1 MTQTH
6 APASGIPMPAFPVF
20 VAMMASLMALTALSI
35 DIMLP
40 AFPQIGGEFALT
52 DANAAQLVVT
62 LYFIGFAAG
71 QLFVGPLS
79 DRFGRKAVLLTGL
92 GIYAAASI
100 VCLLAGSFEIL
111 LAARFVQG
119 AANAA
124 PRVVSVAVVRD
135 IYGGRRMAEVMSFVM
150 MIFIIVP
157 VIAPLIGAGILL
169 AGDWHLIFLFLLAV
183 GVAIFAWMAL
193 LLPETRPPEA
203 REPLSLRWI
212 AAAFGETVRTR
223 QTLGYTL
230 ATGAIFGGMMGYINS
245 SQQIF
250 TDVYGE
256 GPLFPVFFG
265 LTAVS
270 LAFAALLNS
279 QMVGRFGM
287 RRISHAALIGFTALG
302 ILHAGIAGIWGPPP
316 LPLFIGLI
324 SLTLFCFGLMMPN
337 FNSIA
342 MEPMGRIAGTAS
354 SFVGAVTT
362 AVAVVLGLAVGQSF
376 DGTVM
381 PLLLGYACFGLI
393 ALAVVLVVERGRLFG
408 TGAA

>member
-1 MTQTH
+1 MTRST
-6 APASGIPMPAFPVF
+6 PTVSRPSLPAFPVF

-40 AFPQIGGEFALT
+40 AFPQIGAEFGLA
-52 DANAAQLVVT
+52 DPNAPQLVVT
-62 LYFIGFAAG
+62 LYFIGFAVG
-71 QLFVGPLS
+71 QLFMGPLS
-79 DRFGRKAVLLTGL
+79 DRFGRKAVLLAGL
-92 GIYAAASI
+92 GVYAAASV
-100 VCLLAGSFEIL
+100 VCLLSGSFAVL

-119 AANAA
+119 AANAS
-124 PRVVSVAVVRD
+124 PRVISVAVVRD

-169 AGDWHLIFLFLLAV
+169 AGGWHLIFLFLLAV
-183 GVAIFAWMAL
+183 SIAVFAWMAL
-193 LLPETRPPEA
+193 FLPETRPPEA
-203 REPLSLRWI
+203 REPLSVAWLV
-212 AAAFGETVRTR
+212 AAFTEVVRTR

-250 TDVYGE
+250 TDVYDE
-256 GPLFPVFFG
+256 GALFPVFFG

-287 RRISHAALIGFTALG
+287 RRMSHAALVGYTAIGF
-302 ILHAGIAGIWGPPP
+302 LHAGIAWIWGPPP
-316 LPLFIGLI
+316 LALFIGLI
-324 SLTLFCFGLMMPN
+324 SITLFCFGLMMPN

-362 AVAVVLGLAVGQSF
+362 AVAVVLGLLVGQSF

-381 PLLLGYACFGLI
+381 PLLLGYAVFGLA
-393 ALAVVLVVERGRLFG
+393 ALAIVFVVERGRLFG
-408 TGAA
+408 QGAA